1 MMANNL
7 ETENKIGNNFNRRI
21 RQSESGQPLEE
32 LKTEDKER
40 TEKLKLLLNNS
51 IKRTSKNKRNYKM
64 KHMNN

>member
-32 LKTEDKER
+32 LKTEDKDR
-40 TEKLKLLLNNS
+40 TEKLKSLLNNS
-51 IKRTSKNKRNYKM
+51 IKRTSKNERNYKM

>member
-7 ETENKIGNNFNRRI
+7 ETENKIGNDFNRRI

-40 TEKLKLLLNNS
+40 TEKLKLLLEQF
-51 IKRTSKNKRNYKM
+51 NKENIEEQDEL
-64 KHMNN
+64 